1 MHHRAREA
9 WRRHSTEMSAR
20 SWALGLTAEEPQIY
34 DAITME
40 SVPAS
45 DTYHV
50 DCSQGHRIAIE
61 SLYQSVTTHLGDRL
75 LPACPQANGEGGC
88 GHLLSQ
94 REIEEVFN
102 LKYDTAP
109 PSAEDVKRFGLRQV
123 CVRGRVVTSDAI
135 RQTLTPLWASWL

>member
-34 DAITME
+34 DVITLE

-50 DCSQGHRIAIE
+50 DCSQGHRIAIK
-61 SLYQSVTTHLGDRL
+61 SLYQSVTMHLGDRL
-75 LPACPQANGEGGC
+75 LPACPQANGEDGC
-88 GHLLSQ
+88 GHVLSQ

-102 LKYDTAP
+102 LHYDTAP
-109 PSAEDVKRFGLRQV
+109 PSTEDVKRFSLRQV
-123 CVRGRVVTSDAI
+123 CVCGRRVVTSYPT
-135 RQTLTPLWASWL
+135 RTLTPLWARWL